1 MQLTFLAHPKPFGN
15 MSSELITE
23 HRAANSWSD
32 QTAVR
37 RGEAVSLQLQSPST
51 AGSWTR
57 YLEPLHIISQQI
69 TWQMVLNDKH

>member
-1 MQLTFLAHPKPFGN
+1 

-32 QTAVR
+32 QTAVS
-37 RGEAVSLQLQSPST
+37 RGGGVT
-51 AGSWTR
+51 AAKESGHSWSWTR